1 MRLFFALPLPDE
13 ALDALE
19 AAGRA
24 FTAAAS
30 TAERAGAE
38 SAAVSGFGR
47 ARWSPRANL
56 HLTLA
61 FLGDYDEAGL
71 AAALAA
77 GGEAFGLGAP
87 APSAGLALRLEGW
100 GAFPRVGAAAV
111 LWAGLA
117 RSPELL
123 AAGARLRAALDRTGL
138 RYDRSPFKPHLTLAR
153 FSKPADLRGL
163 PAEAVAGLAFRAR
176 EAALYRSVLGGG
188 PPRYEEMG
196 SWGL

>member
-24 FTAAAS
+24 FAAAGDAS
-30 TAERAGAE
+30 GA
-38 SAAVSGFGR
+38 FGR

-61 FLGDYDEAGL
+61 FLGEYDEAGL

-77 GGEAFGLGAP
+77 GGEAFGRRAACAETADERAP
-87 APSAGLALRLEGW
+87 NSGFALKLEGW
-100 GAFPRVGAAAV
+100 GAFPRLGAAAV
-111 LWAGLA
+111 LWAGLG

-123 AAGARLRAALDRTGL
+123 AIASRLRAALDRAGL

-153 FSKPADLRGL
+153 FSKPAELRGL
-163 PAEAVAGLAFRAR
+163 PPDAVPGVGFRAR
-176 EAALYRSVLGGG
+176 TAALYRSVLGGG

-196 SWGL
+196 TWGL

>member
-24 FTAAAS
+24 FAAAGDAS
-30 TAERAGAE
+30 GA
-38 SAAVSGFGR
+38 FGR

-61 FLGDYDEAGL
+61 FLGEYDEAGL
-71 AAALAA
+71 AGALAA
-77 GGEAFGLGAP
+77 GAEAFGPGAP
-87 APSAGLALRLEGW
+87 EPPGGLSLRLEGW
-100 GAFPRVGAAAV
+100 GAFPRLGAATI
-111 LWAGLA
+111 LWAGLG

-123 AAGARLRAALDRTGL
+123 AIASRLRAALERAGL

-153 FSKPADLRGL
+153 FSKPTDLREL
-163 PAEAVAGLAFRAR
+163 PPDAVPGVGFRAR
-176 EAALYRSVLGGG
+176 TAALYRSVLGGG
-188 PPRYEEMG
+188 PPRYEAMG
-196 SWGL
+196 TWRL

>member
-19 AAGRA
+19 AAGRSFIA
-24 FTAAAS
+24 ADINMADARAAA
-30 TAERAGAE
+30 A
-38 SAAVSGFGR
+38 FGR

-61 FLGDYDEAGL
+61 FLGEYDEAGL

-77 GGEAFGLGAP
+77 GEEAFGHGAP
-87 APSAGLALRLEGW
+87 ARVSGLALKLEGW
-100 GAFPRVGAAAV
+100 GAFPRLGAATI
-111 LWAGLA
+111 LWAGLG

-123 AAGARLRAALDRTGL
+123 AITSRLRAALERAGL

-153 FSKPADLRGL
+153 FSRPADLRGL
-163 PAEAVAGLAFRAR
+163 PSDAVPGVGFRVRDAI
-176 EAALYRSVLGGG
+176 LYRSVLGGG

-196 SWGL
+196 AWRL